1 MNAVNWSSTYDR
13 VYGMNNP
20 PFIQMWS
27 GYIIEHGQLNT
38 VNMKLSIMLS
48 LHLSNVWWSLMQVS
62 IDEFDSVSYKDAT
75 S

>member
-1 MNAVNWSSTYDR
+1 
-13 VYGMNNP
+13 MNNP
-20 PFIQMWS
+20 PFIQMKS